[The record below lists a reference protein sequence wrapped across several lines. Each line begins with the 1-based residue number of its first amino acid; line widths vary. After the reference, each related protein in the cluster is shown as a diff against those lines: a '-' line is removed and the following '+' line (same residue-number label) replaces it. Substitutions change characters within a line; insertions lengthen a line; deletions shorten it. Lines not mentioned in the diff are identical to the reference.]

1 MVGTMTQLF
10 HRRRPALP
18 ALAVLCVLHGNL
30 ALAETADLTE
40 LSFESLSTLQ
50 VSTASRFLQSVREAP
65 SAVQVIR
72 REDIRRHGWQTLTEA
87 LSSLPGF
94 YPLNDGAYD
103 FPGTRGFLIPGDYNT
118 RFLLLVDGQRIND
131 NIYQQALMGEDFPID
146 LMLVERIEYVPGPG
160 SSIYG
165 GNAIFGV
172 VNVILRNFQRQ
183 RESLERLAFN
193 VPEARWNFPGW
204 WLKRLPAEHPTQW
217 EAIVTSQNNRPPM
230 TLRVNQRLIP
240 RADYAAQLDAAGLQ
254 YRVPA
259 ADPAGVALILDTPV
273 PVSELPGFAAGQVSV
288 QDLGAQWAAPLL
300 DVATGMRVLDACA
313 APGGKT
319 SHLLE
324 SADLDLWALDSDAG
338 RLQQVSG
345 NLDRLALRELPS
357 VKVRLLAEDA
367 GKPSAW
373 WDDHPFDRILLD
385 APCTASGVVRR
396 HPDGKWLKRAED
408 MQHLAREQSRLL
420 DALWPLLKSGGKM
433 LYATCSLF
441 QLENSDQVT
450 AFLARHA
457 DARIEPVG
465 FTGQNNDP
473 LTPTALLPDADMDG
487 FFYARLLK
495 T

>member
-1 MVGTMTQLF
+1 MSPSTPSPRLLAANLVN
-10 HRRRPALP
+10 
-18 ALAVLCVLHGNL
+18 AVLLGGCSLTAEIAKLRADAELEPRNL
-30 ALAETADLTE
+30 AAAQNLAYGVLRQAGRLRFFLARLTQRPLQPDTLTGHLLVGLHELDAGLCPAYAAVNET
-40 LSFESLSTLQ
+40 
-50 VSTASRFLQSVREAP
+50 
-65 SAVQVIR
+65 VQVAAQR
-72 REDIRRHGWQTLTEA
+72 
-87 LSSLPGF
+87 
-94 YPLNDGAYD
+94 
-103 FPGTRGFLIPGDYNT
+103 FPFARSF
-118 RFLLLVDGQRIND
+118 V
-131 NIYQQALMGEDFPID
+131 
-146 LMLVERIEYVPGPG
+146 
-160 SSIYG
+160 
-165 GNAIFGV
+165 NA
-172 VNVILRNFQRQ
+172 ILRNFQRQ

-204 WLKRLPAEHPTQW
+204 WLKRLQAEHPTQW

-338 RLQQVSG
+338 RLRQVSG

-373 WDDHPFDRILLD
+373 WDDIPFDRILLD

-441 QLENSDQVT
+441 QLENNDQVT